1 VFQLSV
7 ENHILLTVVT
17 GTAAIGAVSGALG
30 CFAYLRRQSLIGDI
44 VSHSSLL
51 GITLAFYLG
60 YLVTGSGSKSDFLIL
75 PGAITAGFLA
85 LLLTKLISQRTI
97 LKEDTAMGVMLAI
110 FFGSGVMVLQTIK
123 RASPAI
129 EGRAGLQDYLFGMAA
144 AMVWSDILTTLIL
157 GSLAIAGITLL
168 WCQLKV
174 YTFDPVFA
182 HSLGIRTGALE
193 NFLLLILVVGIVI
206 GIHAVGVV
214 LMIALLV
221 TPASAARLWVRHLGS
236 MVILAAMF
244 GATGSAAGA
253 WISTQYD
260 HFPTGPAIVLSVT
273 AIFLFSL
280 FFAPGGLVRK
290 WRNQSAWKPVDPAPI
305 QNEQS
310 KSGSTTDSALKS
322 LGES

>member
-1 VFQLSV
+1 MFQLSV
-7 ENHILLTVVT
+7 ENHILLTVVL

-51 GITLAFYLG
+51 GITLAFYLC
-60 YLVTGSGSKSDFLIL
+60 YLFTGSGNKSDYLIL
-75 PGAITAGFLA
+75 PGAIAAGFLA
-85 LLLTKLISQRTI
+85 LLLTKLISNRTI

-110 FFGSGVMVLQTIK
+110 FFGSGVMLLQWIK

-144 AMVWSDILTTLIL
+144 AMVWSDIVTTLVL
-157 GSLAIAGITLL
+157 GSMAILGITLL

-182 HSLGIRTGALE
+182 HSLGIKTGPLE

-221 TPASAARLWVRHLGS
+221 TPASASRLWMKHLGP
-236 MVILAAMF
+236 MVYLSAFF
-244 GATGSAAGA
+244 GALGSATGA
-253 WISTQYD
+253 WISTQFD
-260 HFPTGPAIVLSVT
+260 HFPTGPAIVISVT
-273 AIFLFSL
+273 SIFVFSL
-280 FFAPGGLVRK
+280 FFAPGGLINK
-290 WRNQSAWKPVDPAPI
+290 WLKPASTSDADPLK
-305 QNEQS
+305 ES
-310 KSGSTTDSALKS
+310 SGTYPPA
-322 LGES
+322 GEPL